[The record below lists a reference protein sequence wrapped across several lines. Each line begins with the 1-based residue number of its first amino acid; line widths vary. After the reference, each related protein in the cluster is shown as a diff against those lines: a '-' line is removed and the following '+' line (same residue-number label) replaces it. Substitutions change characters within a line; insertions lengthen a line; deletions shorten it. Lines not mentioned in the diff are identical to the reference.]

1 MKVNFVFCAIF
12 FVIIL
17 LISISSYFKLKT
29 LRIALSVILLI
40 LGIIYF
46 IIMGKNDKNK
56 RR

>member
-17 LISISSYFKLKT
+17 LISISSYFRLNT